1 MGQIVGGAAKPKR
14 CNLNKL
20 SQLGTPAAGE
30 YILVSSDNSM
40 NAAGQGN
47 FDCYIVGDGTTAAT
61 ELELKS
67 TEGLAKK
74 INDILPSGVFTY
86 LDNYTPVTIIPR
98 SICTTSGEI
107 KYRADRCR
115 TDYLDVDIVRR
126 ITNNGTTQ
134 YYNRFFNAN
143 KEYIGSTADTTMTN
157 LSPDEN
163 IDVWLNRYPSL
174 AYVIFVCAYDDNT
187 QTDSLF
193 FLNTPT
199 PVITYPL
206 ETVFVKED
214 KIIPQRTLPDNF
226 FNGKLK
232 FIAGSMCYADGSI
245 GDASNRCRSG
255 YLNIYEYSDFDNNG
269 VPYWLRIFDSKKAFL
284 GNGDWTGTSTTKPS
298 IAHIKELFPNAV
310 FVIFAC
316 EYTSNTTDV
325 NNLFSAVGADG
336 GRTNG
341 TYVPSVLFEDVF
353 EKKPCRTYIIP
364 TMDYGRL
371 NSTTGYTECL
381 GVDTDYNNY
390 IRTSKLLKRHSVFD
404 YKCDDANASVSI
416 YCYDSCYNF
425 IGIVSGMSNIPQ
437 GCSYVKFELYNTNG
451 IDSLAIFHL
460 LATSDA
466 EICDNGKIMTTTY
479 FPFPVKIP
487 YPTDGTTAAFNGY
500 TQKVWD
506 NGCVVLPPN
515 YDPQGKPYQLVICV
529 HGSNGWLNF
538 TGGESVNK
546 TGASSLRCKRFVAND
561 GYIVAGCCGFSSLNK
576 DSSFTIDDALCPV
589 SAACYCGLYE
599 YVCRNYNVRQDGCY
613 IYGKSS
619 GGLMPAFLGSQQPF
633 KIRAIAG
640 LSPVVSNLSDF
651 CRNSDQKTTEYILR
665 TFGYDM
671 TDLESDTEGRPT
683 QAFINSQ
690 VEKVTGYEPLLA
702 NTRIAIKDVAM
713 RFMGGH
719 FDDVFEDYSKDQ
731 PVPIKF
737 WYAVNDIAYI
747 PGQCEL
753 YKALVDRGNGICKI
767 RTFPDGGHSAVDSSD
782 SYRCSYLTREGGEIT
797 MQTAFA
803 EMLDWFK
810 MW

>member
-1 MGQIVGGAAKPKR
+1 MGQIVSSSAKPKR
-14 CNLNKL
+14 CNLSKL

-47 FDCYIVGDGTTAAT
+47 FDCYIMGDGTKAAT
-61 ELELKS
+61 ALELKPV
-67 TEGLAKK
+67 EDLAKK

-86 LDNYTPVTIIPR
+86 LDNYSPVPIIPR

-115 TDYLDVDIVRR
+115 TDYLDVDTVRR

-134 YYNRFFNAN
+134 YYNRFFDAN
-143 KEYIGSTADTTMTN
+143 KTYLGSTADTTMTN

-174 AYVIFVCAYDDNT
+174 AYIIFVCAYDDNT

-214 KIIPQRTLPDNF
+214 EIIPQRTLPDNF

-232 FIAGSMCYADGSI
+232 FIAGSMCYADGTI
-245 GDASNRCRSG
+245 QAASNRCRSD

-316 EYTSNTTDV
+316 EYTANTTDV

-336 GRTNG
+336 GRLDG
-341 TYVPSVLFEDVF
+341 TYVSSILFEDVF
-353 EKKPCRTYIIP
+353 EKKPSRTYITP

-390 IRTSKLLKRHSVFD
+390 IRTSKLLKRHRVFD

-437 GCSYVKFELYNTNG
+437 GCSYVKFELYNANG
-451 IDSLAIFHL
+451 IDSLAIFRL
-460 LATSDA
+460 LTTSDA

-487 YPTDGTTAAFNGY
+487 YPTDGTDAAFNGY

-576 DSSFTIDDALCPV
+576 DSSFTIDDSLCPV

-599 YVCRNYNVRQDGCY
+599 YVARNYNVRKDGCY

-619 GGLMPAFLGSQQPF
+619 GGLMPAFLGNQQPF
-633 KIRAIAG
+633 KIRAVAG

-651 CRNSDQKTTEYILR
+651 VRNSDPATTKYVLE
-665 TFGYDM
+665 TFGYD
-671 TDLESDTEGRPT
+671 TTNIEYDSTTNFPSY
-683 QAFINSQ
+683 AFINSQ
-690 VEKVTGYEPLLA
+690 VKKVTGYEPILS
-702 NTRIAIKDVAM
+702 NTNIPIEDVAI
-713 RFMGGH
+713 RLMGMNYGTA
-719 FDDVFEDYSKDQ
+719 FDAYSKDQ

-737 WYAVNDIAYI
+737 WYAVNDIAGI
-747 PGQCEL
+747 PTQCEL
-753 YKALVDRGNGICKI
+753 YKELVDRGNGICKI
-767 RTFPDGGHSAVDSSD
+767 RTFPDGGHSAVDSS
-782 SYRCSYLTREGGEIT
+782 SYTCSYLTREGGEIT